1 MSPAD
6 PIMAIAPKTS
16 LRLNHPVVQ
25 NLITGLVI
33 ACSAGIY
40 LALTGLGA
48 GGGKPSSQ
56 ALAATSN
63 SVLYALFAVAG
74 WLSAGLLN
82 AFGPKITMAL
92 GVLGYPLFAGG
103 LWYFDVSGNAWFAI
117 FGAAMN
123 GIGAGLLFTA
133 AGFVQFA
140 YAEEKEKGLFIF
152 WQHTMLS
159 GGSIVGAIVTFGI
172 NFHKTRASVPSSV
185 YAIFIA
191 TMAASSLIA
200 LGLIISPKK
209 VIRGD
214 GTHLAEFK
222 QTTVREELVGL
233 WRTISSLKVAL
244 MLFPMFVSE
253 FALGIQTSFNGYYF
267 SLRTRALNT
276 ILYNALQ
283 IVLPAILAALLDAQW
298 IGVRKVRGIVGVAFT
313 AATTISLAVAE
324 LVYFRQNVDR
334 TVPGPSMDWSDPGYG
349 EIMVLH
355 LLWGGCFCCWTFT
368 VQWIMGSMS
377 NKPDVLSRYAGLF
390 KGTSSLGVCAAFA
403 IDARKPQY
411 WVEMAIHLGL
421 YVAAILIMFYVV
433 WSWITDT
440 DYLKEEGVIIPKH
453 VAEELI
459 ITEGVSEADKTKS
472 AVEEKD

>member
-1 MSPAD
+1 
-6 PIMAIAPKTS
+6 
-16 LRLNHPVVQ
+16 
-25 NLITGLVI
+25 
-33 ACSAGIY
+33 
-40 LALTGLGA
+40 
-48 GGGKPSSQ
+48 
-56 ALAATSN
+56 
-63 SVLYALFAVAG
+63 
-74 WLSAGLLN
+74 
-82 AFGPKITMAL
+82 
-92 GVLGYPLFAGG
+92 
-103 LWYFDVSGNAWFAI
+103 
-117 FGAAMN
+117 
-123 GIGAGLLFTA
+123 
-133 AGFVQFA
+133 
-140 YAEEKEKGLFIF
+140 
-152 WQHTMLS
+152 MLS

-253 FALGIQTSFNGYYF
+253 FALGIQTSFNGMLSLLLAHSENSPSSNIAIGYYF

-411 WVEMAIHLGL
+411 WVEMAIHLG
-421 YVAAILIMFYVV
+421 
-433 WSWITDT
+433 
-440 DYLKEEGVIIPKH
+440 
-453 VAEELI
+453 
-459 ITEGVSEADKTKS
+459 
-472 AVEEKD
+472 